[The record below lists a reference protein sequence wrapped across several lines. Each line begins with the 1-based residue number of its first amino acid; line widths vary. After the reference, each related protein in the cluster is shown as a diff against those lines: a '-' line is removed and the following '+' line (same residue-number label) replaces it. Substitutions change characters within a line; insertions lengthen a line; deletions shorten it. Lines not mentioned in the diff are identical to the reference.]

1 LSSPLITV
9 CTDRGYFNPEFYPRR
24 FIMKDPIVD
33 AFPEVLAILVNSACF
48 RYGKAGVSYVEF
60 SVSCGDLITEEKFDA
75 LNKKTFSDPLVP
87 LPVNKKRSAM
97 VASERKTKAVRLD
110 VGEDIARA
118 ARSLLPSALGSS
130 AALSAFALAGAG
142 ATVLVPGAN
151 VISPTGTS
159 VASTTAPPSSRPSMT
174 FSEGGDA
181 AVGSGVE
188 TTPMTFDAPGAE
200 TIPAEP
206 VLQVPATMPAPL
218 QDKKSLTWHKHVD
231 HMDRPRNQKVTFLA
245 AFNRD
250 QSVVYHGVNKEG
262 SLEVA
267 EKPGSH
273 TGAYEQLGNMARDVP
288 AIVAALGTDL
298 GAEVLLPDE
307 LQWLHGN
314 VQHVEQ
320 LCEGPAPIC
329 RYLRALAQILCRDDS
344 IGVMYPNLI
353 TANSRVE
360 QLRKKMESAASRR
373 KYVQMVAGLDWVG
386 DELGHPFCIFS
397 HDNYVSL
404 VADWMQH
411 NAYFG
416 VRFHAGEG
424 PIRPSTRHGATSD
437 LRLAFYLHMYILS
450 EGIMLY
456 HRKLTAKLLEM
467 GRADLKPRIRI
478 GHGVAFLWGSD
489 NEKSEHWFDIH
500 MKEFRGFLRENE
512 IVCELSPTSN
522 HMLLPSTFHNRERT
536 TNKRTL
542 RSFLD
547 AELPVVLST
556 DDDGIWAIHKC
567 KCHHRHISV
576 AAEYCRAIECGD
588 IQSKDELEEML
599 YWGRHSAFCGPST
612 KEAAVPTRVEE
623 RRKK

>member
-1 LSSPLITV
+1 
-9 CTDRGYFNPEFYPRR
+9 
-24 FIMKDPIVD
+24 MKDPIVD
-33 AFPEVLAILVNSACF
+33 AFPEVLAILLNSACF

-87 LPVNKKRSAM
+87 LPEDKKRRA
-97 VASERKTKAVRLD
+97 VAALKRETKAGRLD

-118 ARSLLPSALGSS
+118 ACSLLSSGVGASAILSASALV
-130 AALSAFALAGAG
+130 GAG
-142 ATVLVPGAN
+142 ATLLVPGIAN

-181 AVGSGVE
+181 AVGRGVE
-188 TTPMTFDAPGAE
+188 TMPMTFDAPPE
-200 TIPAEP
+200 TIPAVP
-206 VLQVPATMPAPL
+206 VLQVPTTMPAPL

-231 HMDRPRNQKVTFLA
+231 HMDRPRSQKVTFLA

-250 QSVVYHGVNKEG
+250 KSVVYHRVSKEG

-267 EKPGSH
+267 EEPVSH
-273 TGAYEQLGNMARDVP
+273 INAYEQLGNLARDVP
-288 AIVAALGTDL
+288 AIMAALRTDL
-298 GAEVLLPDE
+298 AARVLRPDE
-307 LQWLHGN
+307 LQWLHDN
-314 VQHVEQ
+314 VRPVEQ
-320 LCEGPAPIC
+320 LCEGPALIC
-329 RYLRALAQILCRDDS
+329 RYLRALAQILCHDDC
-344 IGVMYPNLI
+344 IGVMYPKLV
-353 TANSRVE
+353 AADARVE

-500 MKEFRGFLRENE
+500 MKEFRGFLRDNE

-547 AELPVVLST
+547 AKLPVVLST

-588 IQSKDELEEML
+588 IQNKDELEEML

-612 KEAAVPTRVEE
+612 KEAAVPTRVQE